1 MRHIRKDFIE
11 STESHITS
19 ATNNNELATNI
30 ANRTSHSRS
39 VFKKVVAA
47 NDTRELRRGIDALKK
62 RISKH
67 FGEADDVAA
76 LSKGLVTKV
85 LRECEKKY
93 VEVWERTKRITEEVY
108 PGSGVEL
115 EWRKEDI
122 GVNFRR

>member
-1 MRHIRKDFIE
+1 MSAE
-11 STESHITS
+11 SKNEPANSIS
-19 ATNNNELATNI
+19 A
-30 ANRTSHSRS
+30 RQSHSRS

-47 NDTRELRRGIDALKK
+47 HDTRELRRGIDALKK

-85 LRECEKKY
+85 LRECEKSY
-93 VEVWERTKRITEEVY
+93 VEVWERTKQITDKVY
-108 PGSGVEL
+108 PGGGVEL

-122 GVNFRR
+122 GAIFRRS